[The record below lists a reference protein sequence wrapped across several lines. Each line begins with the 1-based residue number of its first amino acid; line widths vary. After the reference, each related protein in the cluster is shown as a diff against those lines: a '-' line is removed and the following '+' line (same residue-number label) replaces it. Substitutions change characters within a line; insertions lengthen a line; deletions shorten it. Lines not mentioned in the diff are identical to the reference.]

1 MPAAQQALSLLS
13 RWPSAAAGTSSAVR
27 GAACLLC
34 QPAAHAA
41 VLSHSN
47 QWGCLPAPQLPQ
59 HSSAAGVDQH
69 DAWRAAY
76 CHLPQPCAVL
86 PAIERRS
93 TASAAV
99 PLPLQPWA
107 VSVPRRTALQ
117 PRARQQVELM
127 GTSCHP
133 LRRSCCGWAS
143 PQRHGSPPCFSFES
157 GVHCHRQGS
166 TGRTRACSRRGC
178 ARRGCRAL

>member
-76 CHLPQPCAVL
+76 CHLPQPCAEL

-93 TASAAV
+93 TASAASTVAAATLGGFGAPAHCAAAPREAAGETDGNLMPSVATLVLWMGITAASWV
-99 PLPLQPWA
+99 PTLL
-107 VSVPRRTALQ
+107 L
-117 PRARQQVELM
+117 L
-127 GTSCHP
+127 
-133 LRRSCCGWAS
+133 
-143 PQRHGSPPCFSFES
+143 
-157 GVHCHRQGS
+157 
-166 TGRTRACSRRGC
+166 
-178 ARRGCRAL
+178 